1 MLLRRNAK
9 AVLGVVGFATF
20 AVIVVL
26 GAVGFAAFAVIV
38 YDRGQSYNL
47 FRRESLL
54 AALSTLGGGSGL
66 PYKTDEAFVYWGDSL
81 TSGYGSGFGHDFP
94 SLITF
99 LYHRRSINLGK
110 PGETSGQIRDRFLAR
125 AKPSGPEAVVI
136 WAGRNNAYQPE
147 EVERDIASM
156 VSSLNPSSRYLVLGI
171 VNADVE
177 NERQGGVSY
186 ARITELNTRLAKV
199 YGPRYVPVREA
210 LLAAANRRFAED
222 VRCFDEDI
230 VPASLRSD
238 SLHLNDVGQAVVAE
252 SVQAAMVAN
261 RW

>member
-1 MLLRRNAK
+1 
-9 AVLGVVGFATF
+9 
-20 AVIVVL
+20 
-26 GAVGFAAFAVIV
+26 
-38 YDRGQSYNL
+38 
-47 FRRESLL
+47 
-54 AALSTLGGGSGL
+54 
-66 PYKTDEAFVYWGDSL
+66 
-81 TSGYGSGFGHDFP
+81 
-94 SLITF
+94 
-99 LYHRRSINLGK
+99 
-110 PGETSGQIRDRFLAR
+110 
-125 AKPSGPEAVVI
+125 
-136 WAGRNNAYQPE
+136 
-147 EVERDIASM
+147 M

-186 ARITELNTRLAKV
+186 ARITELNTRLEKV